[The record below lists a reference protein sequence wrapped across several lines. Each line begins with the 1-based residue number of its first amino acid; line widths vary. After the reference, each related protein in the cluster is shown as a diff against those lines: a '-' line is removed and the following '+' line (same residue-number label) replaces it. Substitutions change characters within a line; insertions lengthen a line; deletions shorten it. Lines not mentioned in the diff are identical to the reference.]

1 MRRYKKK
8 KEIRGD
14 FSIDD
19 LPHNRVQV
27 FTSLFR
33 IRFLA
38 LLKILGLTALFLLPF
53 LALNAYGRIEIRVLL
68 DTLTEEN
75 SRTVFAQI
83 YGSLFLRSLLTLPVF
98 YLAFIGF
105 YGLIRTLR
113 KLAWAEIA
121 FLSDYFDNLKSSL
134 LRLLFISSLSWLSY
148 TIFLFAFYSI
158 RALQLS
164 PFLIGINLTLST
176 LQFSFVSTFSFFFL
190 FQNDVY
196 HIRFGHLLRNSLQ
209 FSFKSLLPCLGLF
222 LLLYATFI
230 FAVSGDVYWEILSNF
245 LFLILLLPLSL
256 ILVLYASYQCDKW
269 INRRLFPNLFDKGIW
284 RKGTFKKEEKKNP
297 Q

>member
-83 YGSLFLRSLLTLPVF
+83 YGSLFLRSLLNLPAF
-98 YLAFIGF
+98 CLAFIGF

-113 KLAWAEIA
+113 KLAWAEIT

-176 LQFSFVSTFSFFFL
+176 LQFSFVSAFSLFFL

-230 FAVSGDVYWEILSNF
+230 FAVSGDVYWEILSDF
-245 LFLILLLPLSL
+245 LFLILLLPVSL
-256 ILVLYASYQCDKW
+256 TLVLYASFQCDKW

-284 RKGTFKKEEKKNP
+284 RKGTLKKEEKKNP
-297 Q
+297 